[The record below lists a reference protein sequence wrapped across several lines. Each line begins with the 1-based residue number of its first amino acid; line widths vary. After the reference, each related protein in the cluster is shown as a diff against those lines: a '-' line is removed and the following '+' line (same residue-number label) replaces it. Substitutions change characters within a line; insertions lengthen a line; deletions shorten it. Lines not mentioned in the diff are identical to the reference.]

1 MRTEMARKAAPYI
14 FLGQTVSLCEAC
26 VKPVPT
32 KVIIEGDDVFYLKRC
47 QDHGVQK
54 TIVSSDAAYY
64 QLAKTFLKP
73 GDRPRQFFSRTDFG
87 CPYDCGL
94 CPDHEQHSCLAILE
108 VNEHCNLTC
117 PTCFASSSPS
127 NKGMR
132 DLATIEAMMDA
143 LVEAEGEPDLL
154 QISGGEPT
162 LHPHILEIIR
172 LAKSKPIRHV
182 MLNTNGLRLAREP
195 DFVKRLAEFAPGFEV
210 YLQFDSLRA
219 DALKIIRGA
228 DLTRIRQQALENL
241 EREGLA
247 TTLVSTV
254 RKGVNDDECGAIT
267 KYALTWSCVR
277 GVTFQPTQDAGR
289 NENFDKSDRVVL
301 SDIRRNIAET
311 SGVFGSND
319 LIPLPCHPDMI
330 SIGYGL
336 RNGTTVAPVTSLLSR
351 EEILSAAPN
360 AITFEK
366 HPGIRQ
372 KLTDLF
378 SLGTFG
384 ENTEKLASFLCCLP
398 QFPAPENLEYQHVF
412 RVAIV
417 EFMDRY
423 NFDLGGVKRSCIHF
437 LTPDRQIIPFD
448 TYNLFYRNGE
458 IKDIRATFETARKE
472 DACA

>member
-1 MRTEMARKAAPYI
+1 MHDSIRKSAPYV
-14 FLGQTVSLCEAC
+14 FFGQTTSLCESC
-26 VKPVPT
+26 LQLVPA
-32 KVIIEGDDVFYLKRC
+32 KILIEGEHVYYQKRC
-47 QDHGVQK
+47 PDHGVQK
-54 TIVSSDAAYY
+54 TLVSTDAAYF

-73 GDRPRQFFSRTDFG
+73 GDRPRQVYSRTDFG

-108 VNEHCNLTC
+108 VNAHCNLTC
-117 PTCFASSSPS
+117 PTCFASSSPAAKDS
-127 NKGMR
+127 R
-132 DLATIEAMMDA
+132 DLATIETMIDA
-143 LVEAEGEPDLL
+143 LVAAEGEPDLL

-162 LHPHILEIIR
+162 LHPQIFDILR
-172 LAKSKPIRHV
+172 LAKSKPIRHL
-182 MLNTNGLRLAREP
+182 MLNTNGLRIAREP

-219 DALKIIRGA
+219 PALKTIRGA

-254 RKGVNDDECGAIT
+254 RNGANADECGEIT
-267 KYALTWSCVR
+267 RYALQWSCVR
-277 GVTFQPTQDAGR
+277 GVTFQPTQDTGR
-289 NENFDKSDRVVL
+289 NDHFAKSDRVVL
-301 SDIRRNIAET
+301 SQIRRNIAET
-311 SGVFGSND
+311 SGVFAADD
-319 LIPLPCHPDMI
+319 LIPLPCHPEMI

-336 RNGTTVAPVTSLLSR
+336 RNGATVVPVTSLLSR
-351 EEILSAAPN
+351 EDILAAAPN

-372 KLTDLF
+372 TLTDLF
-378 SLGTFG
+378 SLATFG
-384 ENTEKLASFLCCLP
+384 ENTDKLASFLCCLP
-398 QFPAPENLEYQHVF
+398 QFPAPQNLGYKDVF

-437 LTPDRQIIPFD
+437 LTPERQIIPFD

-458 IKDIRATFETARKE
+458 IKHIRSGLARAQRE
-472 DACA
+472 PQHV